1 MALSAIT
8 LLLIV
13 SLGIMFHFSRKV
25 LKNKAFDN
33 ANQTLEATAQNI
45 DNILL
50 SVEQSA
56 GNIYWELL
64 MNVNQ
69 PDRLP
74 MYCRRIIESNP
85 YIQSCSIG
93 LKPGFYPDRK
103 NFSLYAHRKGDEIVT
118 TFGSDNNN
126 DYVKQ
131 PWFERTVS
139 SGSTCWTDQFD
150 DDEGVAVTAF
160 CLPIY
165 GMDRQC
171 VGAVSANVSV
181 DLFTKIV
188 HSAKPSENGFTIL
201 MGSNGTFIVNPN
213 TTELLYQSAL
223 AVTDSMNSP
232 SLRAVAEAMMAGETG
247 YKQYSIEQGD
257 FYAFYRPF
265 QRTFAPMRSTDKIG
279 WSVGVVY
286 PKDDIFGDYYSM
298 FNIVVA
304 IVIVGLAVFFFLCRF
319 LTHRQL
325 VSLRKLTASAQ
336 RIAEGHFDETI
347 PLSTRKDEIGM
358 LQRYFLEMQQSLS
371 ANMSKLKELTATLQ
385 EHGNELR
392 EAYETAN
399 KLDNMQTEFLHNMSN
414 QMISPANSIADS
426 VDKLSELSSQFGEK
440 ASISVYLKA
449 DREVDN
455 IKHQSDTITGV
466 LSDLIQ
472 MSDFEKQ
479 KGGKK

>member
-25 LKNKAFDN
+25 LKYKAFDN
-33 ANQTLEATAQNI
+33 ADQTLEATAQNI

-50 SVEQSA
+50 SVEQSV

-74 MYCRRIIESNP
+74 MYCRRIIASNP
-85 YIQSCSIG
+85 YIKSCAVG
-93 LKPGFYPDRK
+93 LKPGFYPERK
-103 NFSLYAHRKGDEIVT
+103 NFLLYAHRKGDEIVT
-118 TFGSDNNN
+118 SLGSDNNN

-131 PWFERTVS
+131 FWFETTVS
-139 SGSTCWTDQFD
+139 SGRSFWTDQFN
-150 DDEGVAVTAF
+150 DDEGEAVTGF

-165 GMDRQC
+165 DMNRQC
-171 VGAVSANVSV
+171 VGVVMASV
-181 DLFTKIV
+181 PVELFSKIV
-188 HSAKPSENGFTIL
+188 KTAKPSKNGFAVL
-201 MGSNGTFIVNPN
+201 LGRNGTFIVNTD
-213 TTELLYQSAL
+213 TTQLIYQSVFTL
-223 AVTDSMNSP
+223 TEENSTA
-232 SLRAVAEAMMAGETG
+232 RKAAEAMIAGETG
-247 YKQYSIEQGD
+247 YKQYTLNDGN
-257 FYAFYRPF
+257 YYVFYRPF
-265 QRTFAPMRSTDKIG
+265 QRANVPGRTTEKLG
-279 WSVGVVY
+279 WSVGVIY
-286 PKDDIFGDYYSM
+286 PKDDIFGDYYTM
-298 FNIVVA
+298 FYLVVA

-325 VSLRKLTASAQ
+325 VSLRQLTASAQ

-347 PLSTRKDEIGM
+347 PLSTRKDEIGK